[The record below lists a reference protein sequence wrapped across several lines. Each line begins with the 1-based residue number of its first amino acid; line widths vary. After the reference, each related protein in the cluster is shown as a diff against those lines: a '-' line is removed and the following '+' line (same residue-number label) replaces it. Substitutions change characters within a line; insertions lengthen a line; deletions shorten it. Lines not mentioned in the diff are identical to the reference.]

1 MIVEFIDN
9 NRDEFGVE
17 PIVRALKRTAARI
30 AVSSYYAHKLC
41 QPSARALRDR
51 ELMVVIQDVYET
63 NYSCYGVRKMWK
75 AVNREYAERFGSV
88 ARCTVERLMRQ
99 LGIDGVRRRRKRPKT
114 ASARAEECP
123 SDLVEREFT
132 APGPNCLW
140 VADITY
146 VPTRSGWVYTTFILD
161 VFHREIVGWQVTNHM
176 RESLARDALTMAL
189 AAKYR
194 AGEDVSGLVH
204 HSDRGVQGGF
214 NWSIRYGE
222 TLAESEVVAS
232 VGSRGDSYDNAMAE
246 ALNSVYKAE
255 LIDRRDWSGLIE
267 VMAETSK
274 WIGWYNRQRLHS
286 AIGYRPPFEAHA
298 EWTAQDATV
307 SVAA

>member
-1 MIVEFIDN
+1 MN
-9 NRDEFGVE
+9 PQPG
-17 PIVRALKRTAARI
+17 PCGTA
-30 AVSSYYAHKLC
+30 
-41 QPSARALRDR
+41 
-51 ELMVVIQDVYET
+51 ELLVVIKDVYEA

-75 AVNREYAERFGSV
+75 AINREYGDRFGNI
-88 ARCTVERLMRQ
+88 ARCTIERLMRQ
-99 LGIDGVRRRRKRPKT
+99 LGIDGIRRRRKRPKT
-114 ASARAEECP
+114 ASAKAEECP
-123 SDLVEREFT
+123 DDLVEREFE
-132 APGPNCLW
+132 ADGPNCLW

-189 AAKYR
+189 AAKFR

-204 HSDRGVQGGF
+204 HSDRGVQF
-214 NWSIRYGE
+214 RSIRYGE

-255 LIDRRDWSGLIE
+255 LIDRREWSGLIE

-274 WIGWYNRQRLHS
+274 WVSWYNQDRLHS
-286 AIGYRPPFEAHA
+286 AIAYRPPVEVHS
-298 EWTAQDATV
+298 EWINQSDTE

>member
-1 MIVEFIDN
+1 MDEN
-9 NRDEFGVE
+9 KHEFGVE
-17 PIVRALKRTAARI
+17 PIVRALKGTAARI
-30 AVSSYYAHKLC
+30 AVSSYYAYKLRE
-41 QPSARALRDR
+41 PSARALRDR
-51 ELMVVIQDVYET
+51 ELLVVIKDVYEA

-75 AVNREYAERFGSV
+75 AVTREYGDRFGNI
-88 ARCTVERLMRQ
+88 ARCTIERLMRQ
-99 LGIDGVRRRRKRPKT
+99 LGIDGIRRRRKRPKT

-123 SDLVEREFT
+123 DDLVEREFE
-132 APGPNCLW
+132 ADGPNCLW

-189 AAKYR
+189 AAKFR

-204 HSDRGVQGGF
+204 HSDRGVQF
-214 NWSIRYGE
+214 RSIRYGE

-255 LIDRRDWSGLIE
+255 LIDRREWSGLIE

-274 WIGWYNRQRLHS
+274 WVSWYNQDRLHS
-286 AIGYRPPFEAHA
+286 AIAYRPPVEVHS
-298 EWTAQDATV
+298 EWINQSDTE

>member
-1 MIVEFIDN
+1 MIVAFIDDH
-9 NRDEFGVE
+9 RHEFGVE
-17 PIVRALKRTAARI
+17 PIVRALSGTAARI
-30 AVSSYYAHKLC
+30 AVSSYYAYKLR
-41 QPSARALRDR
+41 QPSARARRDQA
-51 ELMVVIQDVYET
+51 LMVVIQDVYEV

-75 AVNREYAERFGSV
+75 AINRDYADQFGPV

-99 LGIDGVRRRRKRPKT
+99 LGIDGIRRKRKRPKT

-123 SDLVEREFT
+123 DDLVEREFA
-132 APGPNCLW
+132 APAPNCLW

-146 VPTRSGWVYTTFILD
+146 VPTSAGWVYTTFILD

-204 HSDRGVQGGF
+204 HSDRGVQF
-214 NWSIRYGE
+214 RSIRYGE

-232 VGSRGDSYDNAMAE
+232 VGSCGDSYDNAMAE

-255 LIDRRDWSGLIE
+255 LIDRKVWSGLIE

-274 WIGWYNRQRLHS
+274 WVAWYNQTRLHS
-286 AIGYRPPFEAHA
+286 AIGYCPPIAVHS
-298 EWTAQDATV
+298 EWINQ
-307 SVAA
+307 SAADSAAA

>member
-1 MIVEFIDN
+1 MIVDFIDE

-17 PIVRALKRTAARI
+17 PIVRVLRGTAARI
-30 AVSSYYAHKLC
+30 AVSSYYAYKLRR
-41 QPSARALRDR
+41 PSARAIRDCD
-51 ELMVVIQDVYET
+51 LMVVIQDIYEA

-75 AVNREYAERFGSV
+75 AINRDHADRFGPV
-88 ARCTVERLMRQ
+88 ARCTVERLMRR
-99 LGIDGVRRRRKRPKT
+99 LGIDGVRRKRKRPKT

-123 SDLVEREFT
+123 EDLVEREFT
-132 APGPNCLW
+132 APAPNCLW

-194 AGEDVSGLVH
+194 AGHDVSGLVH
-204 HSDRGVQGGF
+204 HSDRGVQF
-214 NWSIRYGE
+214 RSIRYGE
-222 TLAESEVVAS
+222 TLAESAIVAS
-232 VGSRGDSYDNAMAE
+232 VGSRGDSFDNAMAE

-255 LIDRRDWSGLIE
+255 LIDRREWSGVIE

-274 WIGWYNRQRLHS
+274 WVAWYNHVRLHS
-286 AIGYRPPFEAHA
+286 ALLYRPPIEAHSD
-298 EWTAQDATV
+298 WIKQQTTTG
-307 SVAA
+307 VAA

>member
-1 MIVEFIDN
+1 M
-9 NRDEFGVE
+9 
-17 PIVRALKRTAARI
+17 
-30 AVSSYYAHKLC
+30 SSYYAYKLR
-41 QPSARALRDR
+41 QPSARAVRDR
-51 ELMVVIQDVYET
+51 ELKTAIRDVYEA

-75 AVNREYAERFGSV
+75 AINREYADRFGNI

-123 SDLVEREFT
+123 EDLVEREFT
-132 APGPNCLW
+132 AEGPNCLW

-146 VPTRSGWVYTTFILD
+146 IPTQAGWVYTTFILD

-189 AAKYR
+189 AAKFR

-204 HSDRGVQGGF
+204 HSDRGVQF
-214 NWSIRYGE
+214 RSIRYGE
-222 TLAESEVVAS
+222 TLAESEIVAS

-255 LIDRRDWSGLIE
+255 LIDRREWSGLIE
-267 VMAETSK
+267 VMAATSK

-286 AIGYRPPFEAHA
+286 AIGYRPPFEVQA
-298 EWTAQDATV
+298 EWTNQGATA

>member
-1 MIVEFIDN
+1 M
-9 NRDEFGVE
+9 
-17 PIVRALKRTAARI
+17 RALSGTAARI
-30 AVSSYYAHKLC
+30 AVSSYYAYKLR
-41 QPSARALRDR
+41 QPSARAVRDR
-51 ELMVVIQDVYET
+51 ELKTAIRDVYEA

-75 AVNREYAERFGSV
+75 AINREYADRFGNI

-123 SDLVEREFT
+123 EDLVEREFT
-132 APGPNCLW
+132 AEGPNCLW

-146 VPTRSGWVYTTFILD
+146 IPTQAGWVYTTFILD

-189 AAKYR
+189 AAKFR

-204 HSDRGVQGGF
+204 HSDRGVQF
-214 NWSIRYGE
+214 RSIRYGE
-222 TLAESEVVAS
+222 TLAESEIVAS

-255 LIDRRDWSGLIE
+255 LIDRREWSGLIE
-267 VMAETSK
+267 VMAATSK

-286 AIGYRPPFEAHA
+286 AIGYRPPFEVQA
-298 EWTAQDATV
+298 EWTNQGATA

>member
-1 MIVEFIDN
+1 
-9 NRDEFGVE
+9 
-17 PIVRALKRTAARI
+17 
-30 AVSSYYAHKLC
+30 
-41 QPSARALRDR
+41 
-51 ELMVVIQDVYET
+51 MVVIQDVYEA

-75 AVNREYAERFGSV
+75 AINRDYADQFGPV
-88 ARCTVERLMRQ
+88 ARCTVERLMHQ
-99 LGIDGVRRRRKRPKT
+99 LGIDGIRQKRKRPKT

-123 SDLVEREFT
+123 DDLVEREF
-132 APGPNCLW
+132 AASAPNCLW
-140 VADITY
+140 VADIPPQAGGAPSY
-146 VPTRSGWVYTTFILD
+146 VPTQAGWVYTTLILD

-204 HSDRGVQGGF
+204 HSDRGVQF
-214 NWSIRYGE
+214 RSIRYGE
-222 TLAESEVVAS
+222 TLAESEVVAC

-255 LIDRRDWSGLIE
+255 LIDRKVWSGLIE

-274 WIGWYNRQRLHS
+274 WVAWYNQTRLHS
-286 AIGYRPPFEAHA
+286 AIGYRPPFEVHS
-298 EWTAQDATV
+298 EWINQSTTEL
-307 SVAA
+307 AAA

>member
-1 MIVEFIDN
+1 MIVDFIDD

-30 AVSSYYAHKLC
+30 AVSSYYAFKKRE
-41 QPSARALRDR
+41 PSARALRDR
-51 ELMVVIQDVYET
+51 ELMILIGNVYEA

-75 AVNREYAERFGSV
+75 AINREYADRFGNI
-88 ARCTVERLMRQ
+88 ARCTIERLMRQ

-123 SDLVEREFT
+123 EDLVEREF
-132 APGPNCLW
+132 AARRPNCLW

-189 AAKYR
+189 AAKFR
-194 AGEDVSGLVH
+194 VGEDVSGLVH
-204 HSDRGVQGGF
+204 HSDRGVQF
-214 NWSIRYGE
+214 RSIRYGE
-222 TLAESEVVAS
+222 TLAESEIVAS

-255 LIDRRDWSGLIE
+255 LIDRREWSGLID

-274 WIGWYNRQRLHS
+274 WIGWYNRRRLHS
-286 AIGYRPPFEAHA
+286 AIGYRPPFEVHR
-298 EWTAQDATV
+298 EWIERGSDEP
-307 SVAA
+307 VAA

>member
-1 MIVEFIDN
+1 MQVIVGFIDN

-17 PIVRALKRTAARI
+17 PIVRALSGTAARI
-30 AVSSYYAHKLC
+30 AVSSYYAYKLR
-41 QPSARALRDR
+41 QPSARAVRDR
-51 ELMVVIQDVYET
+51 ELKTAIRDVYEA

-75 AVNREYAERFGSV
+75 AINREYADRFGNI

-123 SDLVEREFT
+123 EDLVEREF
-132 APGPNCLW
+132 AARRPNCLW

-161 VFHREIVGWQVTNHM
+161 VFHREF
-176 RESLARDALTMAL
+176 LARDALTMAL
-189 AAKYR
+189 AAKFR

-204 HSDRGVQGGF
+204 HSDRGVQF
-214 NWSIRYGE
+214 RSIRYGE
-222 TLAESEVVAS
+222 TLAESEIVAS

-255 LIDRRDWSGLIE
+255 LIDRREWSGLID

-274 WIGWYNRQRLHS
+274 WIGWYNRRRLHS
-286 AIGYRPPFEAHA
+286 AIGYRPPFEVHR
-298 EWTAQDATV
+298 EWIERGSDEPV
-307 SVAA
+307 